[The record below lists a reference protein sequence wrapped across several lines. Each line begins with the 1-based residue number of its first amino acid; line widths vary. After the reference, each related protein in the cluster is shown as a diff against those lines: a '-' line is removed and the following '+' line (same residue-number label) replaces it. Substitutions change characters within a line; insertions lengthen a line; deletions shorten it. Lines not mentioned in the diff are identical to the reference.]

1 MTIVWRDHTI
11 RRVCRNLAGYTVGGE
26 ARGDGAAIGL
36 VRDKHCGCGMTMT
49 TMTIT
54 VGDGCDRGKD
64 EAMAAID
71 CWCFSVDD

>member
-1 MTIVWRDHTI
+1 M
-11 RRVCRNLAGYTVGGE
+11 GGE